1 MGGSSAKK
9 GNAIAQASLDESRRQ
24 YEEQQAEKAANKA
37 KAKANA
43 FGSRTSANMAY
54 SNNFVQPTDFTTG
67 SDGSGYS
74 LLTAAGTESVI
85 GSLLGGLNQGQNN
98 TLG

>member
-1 MGGSSAKK
+1 MGGGAAKQ

-24 YEEQQAEKAANKA
+24 YEEQEAEKAANKA
-37 KAKANA
+37 RAKANA

-67 SDGSGYS
+67 NNGSYS